1 EKLNNHLQTP
11 QEPSQIFHYFYTCNY
26 QWKFKSMFFSL
37 EKKDFWRM
45 MFYRA
50 LFEEKNI
57 TLAQKIIPFLGK
69 NIRPLLSNL
78 DQLIEQSEPLKNEIY
93 SFEDKETILIDPEFD
108 IEHISLKINQVGKI
122 FYQINSTKDSFIENS
137 IKDEYWN
144 DSQILEI
151 YNELFSLTEKT
162 GKYNFNL
169 IDFGKLL
176 YLFLPKQIRNFIKNI
191 KINRLDYIPYIYF
204 ILEDM
209 IIPFEM
215 IYENNLFLLK
225 YACGYKIGD
234 ISIPSLDFGEKIS
247 SNTREMPPSL
257 KKPNVLIIDSIN
269 ALNPKKWDE
278 NQKRKELI
286 YPFKAGANELEY
298 IIEYFSNSQK
308 IDKITIL
315 SGIKST
321 RENILE
327 YIKNSD
333 IKLIHI
339 VGNIFYSKWSPKD
352 SYFLT
357 NDNEIVKFKEIF
369 DAIKE
374 NQKISK
380 PFLFLN
386 TQIYDMEGNKLKD
399 TLKSFGEIIS
409 YFEFDSI
416 MGIICRSYPI
426 FNDETKKL
434 IAYFYDNLLDGT
446 SQGVALLKARQ
457 NIIAEETAKNI
468 EKRIETMPENK
479 VQHINLKTSLVLSSY
494 ILFGKPW
501 KTLNEII
508 RSKIF

>member
-1 EKLNNHLQTP
+1 
-11 QEPSQIFHYFYTCNY
+11 
-26 QWKFKSMFFSL
+26 
-37 EKKDFWRM
+37 M